1 MRARIE
7 YEFEFDLGKGDA
19 YNQEV
24 LDCIE
29 EDTSKGIQKC
39 IDNIIDG
46 ANQIG
51 YKITKL

>member
-7 YEFEFDLGKGDA
+7 YEVEFDQGKGEA

-29 EDTSKGIQKC
+29 EDASKAIQKC
-39 IDNIIDG
+39 IDNIIGG
-46 ANQIG
+46 ANQIV